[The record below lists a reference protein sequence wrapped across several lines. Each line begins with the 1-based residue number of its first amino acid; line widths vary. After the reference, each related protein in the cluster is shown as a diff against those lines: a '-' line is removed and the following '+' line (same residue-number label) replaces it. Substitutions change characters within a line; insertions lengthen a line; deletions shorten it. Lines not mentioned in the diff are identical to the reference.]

1 MWNDIMAVQT
11 KDALHNWLPGIMV
24 MQRGIVGKKRSGES
38 KSILSGVCPREKRI
52 EEDVISFVMNMNVK
66 P

>member
-1 MWNDIMAVQT
+1 
-11 KDALHNWLPGIMV
+11 
-24 MQRGIVGKKRSGES
+24 MQIGIVGKKDLGNLKGSYLVFVRG
-38 KSILSGVCPREKRI
+38 KKRI

>member
-1 MWNDIMAVQT
+1 
-11 KDALHNWLPGIMV
+11 
-24 MQRGIVGKKRSGES
+24 MQIGIVGKKRSGES
-38 KSILSGVCPREKRI
+38 KRILSGVCPREKRI